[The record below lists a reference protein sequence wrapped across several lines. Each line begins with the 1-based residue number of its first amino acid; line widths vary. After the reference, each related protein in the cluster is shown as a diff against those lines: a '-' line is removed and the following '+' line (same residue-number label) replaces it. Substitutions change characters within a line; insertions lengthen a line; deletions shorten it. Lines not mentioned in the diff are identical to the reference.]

1 MVGNVMSDW
10 SIEDPRVVTIL
21 KQIVQEK
28 TASQRETGIRWMEAL
43 GPMVGVVVAIAVA
56 YGSFSNQLETMSEDI
71 SKLEDLPLQ
80 IADLR
85 AENTAL
91 ISNSRIDQNKYLN
104 ELAQRISQM
113 EQKSQ
118 VNYEKINRLFDIARA
133 NESKI
138 NSMYRDNGESP

>member
-1 MVGNVMSDW
+1 MSDW